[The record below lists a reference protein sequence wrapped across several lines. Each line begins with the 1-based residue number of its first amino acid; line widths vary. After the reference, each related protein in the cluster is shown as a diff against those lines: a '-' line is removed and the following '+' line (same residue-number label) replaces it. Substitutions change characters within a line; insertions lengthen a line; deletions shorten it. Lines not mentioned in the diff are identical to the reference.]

1 MSRDSNLA
9 GRRFG
14 NLTAVQPTPGRKNG
28 YIVWQCTCDCGRT
41 VEIDSRSLKK
51 GWAKACGDPACEFSA
66 KGKRIRARYED
77 LTGERFGKL
86 LVQGMVPERSATGQ
100 VLWEC
105 LCDCGNTVIA
115 PTSQLKAGYRKS
127 CGCLRRPP
135 RKEWIGRKF
144 GLLTVTAYDG
154 KRGGKHFWKCTCD
167 CGNETSVCQSN
178 LMNRHTTSCGCQ
190 NKLFDARTMID
201 GTCVEILRSA
211 VERNTI
217 PSNNSSGVRGV
228 YKNKR
233 TDRWCAQI
241 TFKGKTKY
249 LGSFA
254 TLREAEAARK
264 RGEEIFEEFL
274 ASYDAESGSPG
285 NDTSLESPLREVSRS
300 RDQQKIQQ
308 KESLQKTI

>member
-1 MSRDSNLA
+1 MSRDRDLS

-14 NLTAVQPTPGRKNG
+14 NLTAVQPTSGRKNG

-41 VEIDSRSLKK
+41 VDIDSRSLKN
-51 GWAKACGDPACEFSA
+51 GWIKACGDSSCSFSVRE
-66 KGKRIRARYED
+66 KKIRTRHED
-77 LTGERFGKL
+77 LTGKRFGKL
-86 LVQGMVPERSATGQ
+86 LVQRMTPERSDTGQ

-135 RKEWIGRKF
+135 RKEWTGRKF

-154 KRGGKHFWKCTCD
+154 KRGGKHFWKCSCD
-167 CGNETSVCQSN
+167 CGNETTVCQSN
-178 LMNRHTTSCGCQ
+178 LKSGHTISCGCQ
-190 NKLFDARTMID
+190 NRFYDARTMVD

-211 VERNTI
+211 VEKKTL

-233 TDRWCAQI
+233 TGRWCAQI

-249 LGSFA
+249 LGSFE
-254 TLREAEAARK
+254 TLQEARTARE

-274 ASYDAESGSPG
+274 DEFDSISDNLSGKNG
-285 NDTSLESPLREVSRS
+285 EVKEIVE
-300 RDQQKIQQ
+300 QKNAV
-308 KESLQKTI
+308 

>member
-1 MSRDSNLA
+1 MSRDRNLA
-9 GRRFG
+9 GRRFD

-28 YIVWQCTCDCGRT
+28 YIVW
-41 VEIDSRSLKK
+41 E
-51 GWAKACGDPACEFSA
+51 
-66 KGKRIRARYED
+66 
-77 LTGERFGKL
+77 
-86 LVQGMVPERSATGQ
+86 
-100 VLWEC
+100 
-105 LCDCGNTVIA
+105 
-115 PTSQLKAGYRKS
+115 
-127 CGCLRRPP
+127 
-135 RKEWIGRKF
+135 
-144 GLLTVTAYDG
+144 
-154 KRGGKHFWKCTCD
+154 CTCD
-167 CGNETSVCQSN
+167 CGNETVVCQSN
-178 LMNRHTTSCGCQ
+178 LMNGHTISCGCQ

-285 NDTSLESPLREVSRS
+285 NDTSLKSTFRGVSRS
-300 RDQQKIQQ
+300 RDQQQIQQ
-308 KESLQKTI
+308 NESLRKTI